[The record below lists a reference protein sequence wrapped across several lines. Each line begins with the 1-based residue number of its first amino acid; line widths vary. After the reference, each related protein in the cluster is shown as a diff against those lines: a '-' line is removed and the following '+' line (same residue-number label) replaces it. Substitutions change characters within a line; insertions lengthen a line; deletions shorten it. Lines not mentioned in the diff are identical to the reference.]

1 MNLIS
6 LIITSKPEFQRS
18 VDKILN
24 SVEYSH
30 LKNDTRS
37 FIERIREAIARKIL
51 EFFQKNLS
59 GIKLSSNAS
68 ETLPNIFMIIGVLV
82 LIVLIVLI
90 VLKTNKA
97 LSKKRRIKEILGE
110 KIDEATTPVTLR
122 QKAAQFKEKGD
133 LRQAIR
139 FDFISMLLLL
149 HESSILYLDETKTNE
164 EIYKYLKRE
173 KFFMLEDIK
182 YLMNIFNST
191 WYGNKVCTEDM
202 YKEWNYK
209 IDLLWNEVIKLEEK
223 AK

>member
-30 LKNDTRS
+30 LKNDTS
-37 FIERIREAIARKIL
+37 FMEKIREAIARKIL

-68 ETLPNIFMIIGVLV
+68 ETLPDIFMIIGVLV

-110 KIDEATTPVTLR
+110 KIDEATTPETLR

-133 LRQAIR
+133 LRQALR

-164 EIYKYLKRE
+164 EIYKYLKKE
-173 KFFMLEDIK
+173 NFFMLEDMK
-182 YLMNIFNST
+182 YLMSIFNST
-191 WYGNKVCTEDM
+191 WYGHKICTDDM
-202 YKEWNYK
+202 YEQWNYK
-209 IDLLWNEVIKLEEK
+209 INLLWNEVIRLEEK